1 MIIHMLWYSSIKL
14 CREYIM
20 KVIVITNDKGGEG
33 KTFNSIIVS
42 EYSSIVLK
50 KSTLAID
57 LDPQGNFSGRLIK
70 MTKDK
75 TPPLHP
81 DYNPDEDEDWDGIS
95 SIADIFYGMPIIPY
109 PTRIPNLELAPAHKQ
124 KLLEAQAVTTYE
136 VAEKIH
142 VRLKQFLEVEEVR
155 QKYEVVVIDTPPVMG
170 PLTISAVKAAS
181 HIIIP
186 ATMEQFSIEGIY
198 GMMQLWKQ
206 ETYIRKENNPINL
219 AGILPNKY
227 RDISLHKQLMGQL
240 KKMPS
245 IGQYVIPYEIKL
257 RAIYT
262 EILAEGAIPKSIFE
276 LSENHVARQEIET
289 VYKCITER
297 IFNNG

>member
-1 MIIHMLWYSSIKL
+1 
-14 CREYIM
+14 M

-33 KTFNSIIVS
+33 KTFNSIIGA
-42 EYSSIVLK
+42 EFSSMVLQ

-57 LDPQGNFSGRLIK
+57 LDPQGNLSGRLIK
-70 MTKDK
+70 MSKDK
-75 TPPLHP
+75 TPPIHP
-81 DYNPDEDEDWDGIS
+81 DYKPDEDDDWDGTS
-95 SIADIFYGMPIIPY
+95 SIADIYYGLPIVPY

-124 KLLEAQAVTTYE
+124 KLLEAQAVTKYE
-136 VAEKIH
+136 VAEKVH
-142 VRLKQFLEVEEVR
+142 VRLKQFLEIKEV
-155 QKYEVVVIDTPPVMG
+155 QEKYEVVVIDTPPAMG

-181 HIIIP
+181 HVIIP

-219 AGILPNKY
+219 VGILPNKY
-227 RDISLHKQLMGQL
+227 RDISLHKQLMEQL

-276 LSENHVARQEIET
+276 LPTNHVAKQEIEA
-289 VYKCITER
+289 VYRYITER
-297 IFNNG
+297 IFDNG